1 MTERLSIH
9 RQAYLS
15 VVWDNWAR
23 LVLFRGSHEA
33 CSRFKQMADKQ
44 MELDL
49 FTAEK
54 SVVTW

>member
-1 MTERLSIH
+1 MTERLSVH

-23 LVLFRGSHEA
+23 LVLFRGSHED

-49 FTAEK
+49 FTAE
-54 SVVTW
+54 